1 MVITLI
7 LLREDIAKRDDRL
20 SWAYQYFIDN
30 FSTQPWSRT
39 IDFKRKNK
47 KSKEVIKPEFIRISE
62 KQYNSYVPWA
72 QEVLK
77 KRIEF
82 HWGNEYYHYECEIP
96 AYCLVTKIKNSYIT
110 TEKLLMGIL
119 KVSYHLSVMSYQN
132 CTQYSLKVEVV
143 LINGFKQNL
152 IEEIEL

>member
-1 MVITLI
+1 LLEKQSEIKSQIKALGYRTLDKPI
-7 LLREDIAKRDDRL
+7 HHGYNAYFTLREDIAKRDDRL

-77 KRIEF
+77 T
-82 HWGNEYYHYECEIP
+82 Y
-96 AYCLVTKIKNSYIT
+96 
-110 TEKLLMGIL
+110 
-119 KVSYHLSVMSYQN
+119 
-132 CTQYSLKVEVV
+132 
-143 LINGFKQNL
+143 
-152 IEEIEL
+152 

>member
-7 LLREDIAKRDDRL
+7 LLLEKILKRDDRL

-39 IDFKRKNK
+39 IDFKNK

-77 KRIEF
+77 NVLNFI
-82 HWGNEYYHYECEIP
+82 GVMN
-96 AYCLVTKIKNSYIT
+96 IT
-110 TEKLLMGIL
+110 ITNVK
-119 KVSYHLSVMSYQN
+119 YQ
-132 CTQYSLKVEVV
+132 
-143 LINGFKQNL
+143 LIV
-152 IEEIEL
+152 

>member
-72 QEVLK
+72 QEYLK
-77 KRIEF
+77 NVNFI
-82 HWGNEYYHYECEIP
+82 GVMN
-96 AYCLVTKIKNSYIT
+96 IT
-110 TEKLLMGIL
+110 ITNVK
-119 KVSYHLSVMSYQN
+119 YQ
-132 CTQYSLKVEVV
+132 
-143 LINGFKQNL
+143 LIV
-152 IEEIEL
+152 